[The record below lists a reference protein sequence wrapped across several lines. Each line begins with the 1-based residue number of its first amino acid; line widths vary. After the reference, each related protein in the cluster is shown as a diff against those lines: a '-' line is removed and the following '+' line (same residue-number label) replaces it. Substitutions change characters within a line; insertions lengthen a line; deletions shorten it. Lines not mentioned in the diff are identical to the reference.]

1 MDGKT
6 VEEDLHPG
14 LHKLLAVSDGYIL
27 QDMNGIRA
35 HIVSRLDGK
44 GYDVT
49 KRECHLA
56 SSIGCVLTSSCF
68 VKWVLTA

>member
-49 KRECHLA
+49 KRECHPALVSA
-56 SSIGCVLTSSCF
+56 AFSRHRALLSGSL
-68 VKWVLTA
+68 